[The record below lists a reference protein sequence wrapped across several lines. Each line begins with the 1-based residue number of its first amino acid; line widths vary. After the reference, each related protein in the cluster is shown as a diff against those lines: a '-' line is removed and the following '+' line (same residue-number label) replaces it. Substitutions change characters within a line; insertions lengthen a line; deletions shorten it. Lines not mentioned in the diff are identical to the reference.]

1 MINTSITFKLRAL
14 VFFTILA
21 SVFTHNPAAADG
33 MAAFARKDYNEA
45 YRIWSRNPDTAE
57 ANYGIGR
64 IVLEGLGSAP
74 RNPEKGLSLI
84 QRAASAN
91 YRPALMYLAD
101 YYERTGNSH
110 QAIKFLDRLSD
121 NKDLAIEQRILSL
134 LTKVVKGEPT
144 SSAKF
149 CETNVNI
156 SKLGGQVKQIDT
168 ALCAMNGHPSSQ
180 TKDDAIG
187 LLATMASDA
196 YSKME
201 YVEAQRLW
209 SLLPEGPESLYGL
222 GVLSLKGLPGTRK
235 NVEKGI
241 ALLERSSNSGYKEA
255 SRELARHY
263 AQVGDN
269 EKAIA
274 ILRKTCDS
282 SDQSC
287 NKTLVDLL
295 SKSNITLNKEYCERL
310 EGARYPEES
319 PQYIN
324 YLTCA
329 FSGFSAEVGK
339 EEAAA
344 RLKSQLRKNPTMQ
357 SFAQLAPHLLNRNSS
372 IYSLQDFEKVVWSLD
387 PELKNQE
394 IRAVA
399 KSSGITDELI
409 SDMPNFTEQQKVEK
423 MSANFVAALGGNG
436 KKAIVVGRQ
445 YSTNAIVDKSFSTK
459 AKAILGLLESEK
471 ETVEYKK
478 ITANILRAD
487 VKYGEHLKVLFDLL
501 KTEKKDEKFIQEQ
514 FSFQFGAASSF
525 LTYNEPVYRLDEVN
539 MLAQVVA
546 SSNIL
551 EVQSTGLPIL
561 LKLESKYRS
570 TLDRNDEVEFFVK
583 SEKLEKIVLLCKEIQ
598 KKLPPSKKTTSEP
611 RPPESAEKLLDSQ
624 LRPEGDSGSTVRKNE
639 RNGTLEKKKLA
650 NEYSKYRYECDQSS
664 GPGCT
669 KAAEI
674 LLAGEVPDDL
684 RNLSLQER
692 KEAAIRML
700 DRANNLKDLAGTT
713 LLYDL
718 LNAERNPDARQKAD
732 SLLKQPFFVSVVA
745 GQIRRYER
753 DLKFDPIRTPASILM
768 DKKSIQAKC
777 DEVSKLASES
787 LNERDMKIAIGI
799 IDGFTCSSLRKIQ

>member
-1 MINTSITFKLRAL
+1 MINISITFTQRAL
-14 VFFTILA
+14 VFLTVLA
-21 SVFTHNPAAADG
+21 SVFVHNPASADG
-33 MAAFARKDYNEA
+33 MAAFARRDYNEA
-45 YRIWSRNPDTAE
+45 YRVWSRNPDTAE
-57 ANYGIGR
+57 ASYGIGR

-84 QRAASAN
+84 QRAASAS
-91 YRPALMYLAD
+91 YRPALTYLAD
-101 YYERTGNSH
+101 YYERTGNSQ

-121 NKDLAIEQRILSL
+121 NKDLALEQRILL
-134 LTKVVKGEPT
+134 LLAKVVKGEPAT
-144 SSAKF
+144 SAKF
-149 CETNVNI
+149 CETNLNI

-168 ALCAMNGHPSSQ
+168 ALCAMNGHPSVQ

-222 GVLSLKGLPGTRK
+222 GVLSLKGLPGTKK

-241 ALLERSSNSGYKEA
+241 VLLERSSNSGYKEA

-263 AQVGDN
+263 VQVGDN

-274 ILRKTCDS
+274 ILRKTCES

-329 FSGFSAEVGK
+329 FSGFSAEIGK

-344 RLKSQLRKNPTMQ
+344 RLKSQLRRNPTMQ
-357 SFAQLAPHLLNRNSS
+357 SFAQLAPYLLNRTSS
-372 IYSLQDFEKVVWSLD
+372 IYSLQDFEKVAWSLD

-394 IRAVA
+394 IRAIA

-423 MSANFVAALGGNG
+423 MSANFVAALGGNV

-445 YSTNAIVDKSFSTK
+445 YSANAIIDKSFSTK

-487 VKYGEHLKVLFDLL
+487 KKYGEHLKVLVELL

-525 LTYNEPVYRLDEVN
+525 LTSNEPVYRLDEVN

-561 LKLESKYRS
+561 LKLESKYRA
-570 TLDRNDEVEFFVK
+570 TLDRNDEAEFFVK
-583 SEKLEKIVLLCKEIQ
+583 SEKLERITLLCKEIQ
-598 KKLPPSKKTTSEP
+598 KKLPPPKKSTSES
-611 RPPESAEKLLDSQ
+611 RAAESSEKPLDFQ
-624 LRPEGDSGSTVRKNE
+624 QRPEDDSRATVRKNE
-639 RNGTLEKKKLA
+639 KEGGAEKKKLA

-664 GPGCT
+664 GASCT
-669 KAAEI
+669 KAAEM

-684 RNLSLQER
+684 RNLSFQGR
-692 KEAAIRML
+692 KETAIRML
-700 DRANNLKDLAGTT
+700 EQANNLKDLAGTAI
-713 LLYDL
+713 LYDL
-718 LNAERNPDARQKAD
+718 LNTDRNVDASQKAD
-732 SLLKQPFFVSVVA
+732 GLLRQSFFVSTVP

-753 DLKFDPIRTPASILM
+753 DLKFDPIRTPARLLTE
-768 DKKSIQAKC
+768 KKSIQAKC
-777 DEVSKLASES
+777 DAVSKLASES
-787 LNERDMKIAIGI
+787 LGERDMKIANGI
-799 IDGFTCSSLRKIQ
+799 IDGFTCSSLRKLQ